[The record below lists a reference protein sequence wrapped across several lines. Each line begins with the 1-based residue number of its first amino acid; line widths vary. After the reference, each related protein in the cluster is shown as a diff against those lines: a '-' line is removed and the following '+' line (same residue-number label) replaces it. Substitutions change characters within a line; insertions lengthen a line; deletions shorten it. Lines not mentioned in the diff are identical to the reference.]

1 MSKNNTK
8 PSLRDAE
15 RTLSKTLQAIDDW
28 HASARDRLPVG
39 HTWAQID
46 ALEIERCDRA
56 IKAHEEF
63 KRAAAE
69 FKTYVA
75 AHADDEESI

>member
-1 MSKNNTK
+1 MTK
-8 PSLRDAE
+8 PSMRDAE

-28 HASARDRLPVG
+28 HADAADRLPVS
-39 HTWAQID
+39 HTWADID
-46 ALEIERCDRA
+46 RLEIERCDRA
-56 IKAHEEF
+56 IKAHDEF

-75 AHADDEESI
+75 AHENDEA

>member
-1 MSKNNTK
+1 MTK

-28 HASARDRLPVG
+28 HATAADRLPVG
-39 HTWAQID
+39 HTWAD
-46 ALEIERCDRA
+46 LDRLEIERCDRA
-56 IKAHEEF
+56 TQAHDEF

-69 FKTYVA
+69 FKAYVT
-75 AHADDEESI
+75 AHADDDE